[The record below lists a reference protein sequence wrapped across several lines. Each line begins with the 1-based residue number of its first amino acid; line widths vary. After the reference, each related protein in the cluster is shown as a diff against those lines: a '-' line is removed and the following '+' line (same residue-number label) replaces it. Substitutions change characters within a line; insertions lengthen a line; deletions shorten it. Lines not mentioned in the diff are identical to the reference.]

1 MTANVNGRWRT
12 RGHVQRSPARRSQG
26 WQRGRQAIAAL
37 ICGLLAGVP
46 IAAEPALT
54 GAIRVRIH
62 EVVLTTL
69 TAPVEVDAIVQPFQ
83 RATLAAEIQGR
94 VVTREAQAGSTLKAG
109 ERLLAIDPSRT
120 DIALR
125 QARMDAQARQVEI
138 AKAEHDLRRG
148 QELFARS
155 AISQDRLDEL
165 RFAVDR
171 NRANAGAASAAV
183 AERER
188 MRKDAD
194 IRAPFAGIVTA
205 VHVHV
210 GDYVAPGTA
219 VATMADFSRV
229 RVIGGVTAVEAQ
241 RIDGQL
247 TASLSLSA
255 LAGQTWNGEIR
266 SVGRTADPQT
276 GTYPV
281 EVWLDVPVEVSLR
294 DGMAATMVIAPVQS
308 GSILTVPPQAVLR
321 EGSNSV
327 VYAVEG
333 NIARK
338 RAIVTGQRTRTLVEI
353 RSGLAIGDQVVT
365 EGHFALRDGSAVAIE
380 GQ

>member
-1 MTANVNGRWRT
+1 MTAYVNGRRRA
-12 RGHVQRSPARRSQG
+12 RGHAQWSPQWSPKWNQ
-26 WQRGRQAIAAL
+26 WCIPVL
-37 ICGLLAGVP
+37 LTWFLAGP
-46 IAAEPALT
+46 LIAAEAALT
-54 GAIRVRIH
+54 GSVRVRIH
-62 EVVLTTL
+62 AVALTNLST
-69 TAPVEVDAIVQPFQ
+69 PIEVDAIIRPFQ

-94 VVTREAQAGSTLKAG
+94 VITREAQAGSILKAG
-109 ERLLAIDPSRT
+109 DRLLAIDPSRT

-125 QARMDAQARQVEI
+125 QARMDAQARQVET

-148 QELFARS
+148 QELFAKS

-165 RFAVDR
+165 RFNVDR
-171 NRANAGAASAAV
+171 NRANSGAASAVV

-194 IRAPFAGIVTA
+194 IRAPFAGLVTA

-247 TASLSLSA
+247 KASLSLSA
-255 LAGQTWNGEIR
+255 LAGQTWNGDVK

-281 EVWLDVPVEVSLR
+281 EVWLDVPADVALR
-294 DGMAATMVIAPVQS
+294 DGMAATMVMAPVQS
-308 GSILTVPPQAVLR
+308 GSLLTVPPQAVLR
-321 EGSNSV
+321 AGSNSV
-327 VYAVEG
+327 VYVVDG
-333 NIARK
+333 NIAHK
-338 RAIVTGQRTRTLVEI
+338 RAVVTGQRTRTLVEI

-365 EGHFALRDGSAVAIE
+365 EGHFALQDGSAVTIE
-380 GQ
+380 GR

>member
-1 MTANVNGRWRT
+1 MLVWVLTGT
-12 RGHVQRSPARRSQG
+12 
-26 WQRGRQAIAAL
+26 L
-37 ICGLLAGVP
+37 T
-46 IAAEPALT
+46 AAEPALT
-54 GAIRVRIH
+54 GSVRVRTH
-62 EVVLTTL
+62 EVALTTL
-69 TAPVEVDAIVQPFQ
+69 SSPIEVDAIVQPFQ

-94 VVTREAQAGSTLKAG
+94 VIDRQAQAGSVLKAFD
-109 ERLLAIDPSRT
+109 RLLAIDPGRT

-125 QARMDAQARQVEI
+125 QAKLDAQSKQVEV

-148 QELFARS
+148 QELIAKF

-171 NRANAGAASAAV
+171 NRANAGSASAVV

-210 GDYVAPGTA
+210 GDYVAPGTS
-219 VATMADFSRV
+219 VASMADFSKV

-255 LAGQTWNGEIR
+255 LAGQSWNGEVK
-266 SVGRTADPQT
+266 SVGRTADPKT

-281 EVWLDVPVEVSLR
+281 EVWLDVPADVAMR

-308 GSILTVPPQAVLR
+308 GSLLTVPPQAVLR
-321 EGSNSV
+321 DGSNSL
-327 VYAVEG
+327 VYVVEG
-333 NIARK
+333 STARK
-338 RAIVTGQRTRTLVEI
+338 RSVVTGQRTRTLVEI
-353 RSGLAIGDQVVT
+353 RTGLKVGEQVVT
-365 EGHFALRDGSAVAIE
+365 EGHFALRDGSPVTVE
-380 GQ
+380 GN